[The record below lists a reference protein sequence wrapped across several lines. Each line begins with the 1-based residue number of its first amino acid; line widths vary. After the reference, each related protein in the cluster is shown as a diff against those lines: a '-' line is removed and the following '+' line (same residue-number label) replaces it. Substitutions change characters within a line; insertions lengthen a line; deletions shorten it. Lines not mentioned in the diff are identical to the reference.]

1 MIGMPHVLKGLVLAD
16 MPPAYW
22 SLDYWPVEADR

>member
-1 MIGMPHVLKGLVLAD
+1 LVGSRLAD
-16 MPPAYW
+16 MPAIYW